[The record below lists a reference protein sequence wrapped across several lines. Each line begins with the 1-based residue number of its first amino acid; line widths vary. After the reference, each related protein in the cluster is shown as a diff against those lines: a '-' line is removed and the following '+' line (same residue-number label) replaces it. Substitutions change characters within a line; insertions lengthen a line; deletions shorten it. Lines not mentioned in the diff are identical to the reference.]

1 MDMAGMAKEEERAA
15 KMENIMDDLTKLWG
29 IVDAIRITL
38 GIETTEEPKSADR
51 NPINPAIANVL
62 ERDIR
67 DACQHIRRTTV
78 LLKEVDV
85 ATRRLRAAIMGAE
98 LVHPHG

>member
-1 MDMAGMAKEEERAA
+1 MDMTGVAKEEERAA
-15 KMENIMDDLTKLWG
+15 KMENITDDLAKLRG
-29 IVDAIRITL
+29 IVEAIRITL
-38 GIETTEEPKSADR
+38 GVEVAEPKPTDR
-51 NPINPAIANVL
+51 NPVDPTIANVL

-67 DACQHIRRTTV
+67 DTCQHIRRITV

-98 LVHPHG
+98 LVHP